1 MIVGAIKAAL
11 FHNFIMLPHVA
22 SSGIGSLVFTDEGR
36 NRMNSKVEA
45 QMQSN
50 ASRCRLKTAN

>member
-1 MIVGAIKAAL
+1 MIVGAIQAAL

-36 NRMNSKVEA
+36 NKINSKAEA
-45 QMQSN
+45 QM
-50 ASRCRLKTAN
+50 